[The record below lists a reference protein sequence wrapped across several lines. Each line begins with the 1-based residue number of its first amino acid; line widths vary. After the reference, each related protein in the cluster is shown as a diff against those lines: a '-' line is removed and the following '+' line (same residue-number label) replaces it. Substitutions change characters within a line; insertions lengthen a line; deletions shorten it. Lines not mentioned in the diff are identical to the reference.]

1 MDVSESNDAVVKVPP
16 LPSPQRGGSWHE
28 KKTVFDLY
36 EDFFNSLPKYSYVEE
51 TYDKLLSDG
60 KKAGKLRAVMRQLC
74 LSDRFFLIT
83 RVLRRPDARDEHLY
97 KMCRLVESDPDG
109 YLDLWAR
116 EHYKTSFITF
126 AGSIQEVLKDSEI
139 TIGIFSF
146 TKPIAKSFLRQIKR
160 ELESNELLKTL
171 FDDVLWEDPRKQSK
185 SLGFS
190 WSVDGGI
197 TVKRRG
203 NMKESTIEA
212 WGLTDGQPTSAHF
225 HLRIYND
232 IVTRDTVRTAA
243 GIANTTDGWE
253 LSLNLGRGAYRQW
266 YEGTIYDNA
275 DTYSV
280 IRDRRAAEV
289 RLMPATLDRLET
301 GIPVMKSREEIA
313 QKRRT
318 MGLYNFSCQ
327 WLLSPEKAGSMGF
340 ELNWLRYWPADRVSG
355 MSLYL
360 FVDPASSKKA
370 TADFTTM
377 GIIGLGRDRKKYFVD
392 GLRERLNLKER
403 TDKLFSFI
411 YTYHPM
417 TVYYEK
423 YGMQSDIEH
432 IEQEMDRRN
441 YRFDLQAVGGGV
453 AKVDRINR
461 LGPDFEN
468 GVWYFPQVL
477 RKVDPTGARYDLMY
491 EFIHREFLEWPF
503 PSHDDFM
510 DMISRIYDVPLLFP
524 DSNTVEAESVEIYK
538 DDRTWEPLQMRGGW
552 GR

>member
-1 MDVSESNDAVVKVPP
+1 
-16 LPSPQRGGSWHE
+16 
-28 KKTVFDLY
+28 
-36 EDFFNSLPKYSYVEE
+36 
-51 TYDKLLSDG
+51 
-60 KKAGKLRAVMRQLC
+60 
-74 LSDRFFLIT
+74 
-83 RVLRRPDARDEHLY
+83 
-97 KMCRLVESDPDG
+97 
-109 YLDLWAR
+109 
-116 EHYKTSFITF
+116 
-126 AGSIQEVLKDSEI
+126 
-139 TIGIFSF
+139 
-146 TKPIAKSFLRQIKR
+146 
-160 ELESNELLKTL
+160 
-171 FDDVLWEDPRKQSK
+171 
-185 SLGFS
+185 
-190 WSVDGGI
+190 
-197 TVKRRG
+197 
-203 NMKESTIEA
+203 
-212 WGLTDGQPTSAHF
+212 
-225 HLRIYND
+225 
-232 IVTRDTVRTAA
+232 
-243 GIANTTDGWE
+243 
-253 LSLNLGRGAYRQW
+253 
-266 YEGTIYDNA
+266 
-275 DTYSV
+275 
-280 IRDRRAAEV
+280 
-289 RLMPATLDRLET
+289 MPATLDRLET